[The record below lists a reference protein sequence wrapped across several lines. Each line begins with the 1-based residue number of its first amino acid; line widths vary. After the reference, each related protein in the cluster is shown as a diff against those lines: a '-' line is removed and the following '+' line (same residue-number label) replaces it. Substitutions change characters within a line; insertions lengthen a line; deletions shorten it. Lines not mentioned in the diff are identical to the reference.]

1 MKQDVFTKYS
11 VPKAVAAMAVPTVL
25 SMLVTIIYN
34 LADTY
39 FVGQTGEAA
48 QVAAVS
54 VATPIFTFILAFSN
68 IFGIGGSS
76 FISRALGAGRKDQAK
91 HVSAFC
97 FYAILVTGVLV
108 MAILLLGMP
117 WILKWI
123 GTDENT
129 VMYARDYIRILAY
142 GAIPMLLSFSMG
154 NVVRGEGAAAVAMI
168 GMMLGTVVN
177 IILDPIMILGMKMGV
192 RGAAIATVIGNIC
205 AAAFYLTYILK
216 GKTIL
221 SIAPQYLRGESVGG
235 GVFKIGIPASLN
247 NILMSVSNIV
257 MNNFLKQY
265 STEAVAA
272 MGVVMKANMLVI
284 FLQMGIAMG
293 IQPLIGY
300 SYGAKLFDRLKKIMR
315 FSMLCNLVLGTAL
328 TAVYFLKSEW
338 IVSRFI
344 DDPKVIS
351 YGIPMLRALMLAGPF
366 IGIMFVFTFTFQGMG
381 KGVQSLIL
389 SAGRQGLVF
398 FPVLLLGNAL
408 WGLNGLV
415 YAQPVADAF
424 CLILSVIMFF
434 LFLRSVKLKSPD
446 TEKSP
451 S

>member
-11 VPKAVAAMAVPTVL
+11 VPGAVAAMAVPTVL

-54 VATPIFTFILAFSN
+54 VSTPIFTFILAFSN

-76 FISRALGAGRKDQAK
+76 FISRALGAGQKEQAK
-91 HVSAFC
+91 HVSSFC
-97 FYAILVTGVLV
+97 FYAILLTGVLV
-108 MAILLLGMP
+108 MAALLLGMP

-123 GTDENT
+123 GTDNNT
-129 VMYARDYIRILAY
+129 VGYAEEYIRILAY
-142 GAIPMLLSFSMG
+142 GAIFMLLSFSLG

-168 GMMLGTVVN
+168 GMIVGTVIN
-177 IILDPIMILGMKMGV
+177 IILDPIMILKMDMGV
-192 RGAAIATVIGNIC
+192 RGAAIATVIGNAC
-205 AAAFYLTYILK
+205 AAAYFLLYMVR

-221 SIAPQYLRGESVGG
+221 SLSPKYLRGEKVAG

-247 NILMSVSNIV
+247 NILMSISNIV
-257 MNNFLKQY
+257 MNNFLTQY

-300 SYGAKLFDRLKKIMR
+300 CYGAKSIDRLKKIMR
-315 FSMLCNLVLGTAL
+315 FSMLCNFILGTVL
-328 TAVYFLKSEW
+328 TAVYYIKSEW
-338 IVSRFI
+338 IVTRFI
-344 DDPKVIS
+344 DDPKVIA

-366 IGIMFVFTFTFQGMG
+366 IGIMFVFTFSFQGMG
-381 KGVQSLIL
+381 KAMQSLIL

-398 FPVLLLGNAL
+398 FPVLILGNAL
-408 WGLNGLV
+408 FGLDGLV
-415 YAQPVADAF
+415 YAQPIADFF
-424 CLILSVIMFF
+424 CLLLSIGMF
-434 LFLRSVKLKSPD
+434 LMLLRSAKKEAESG
-446 TEKSP
+446 K
-451 S
+451 